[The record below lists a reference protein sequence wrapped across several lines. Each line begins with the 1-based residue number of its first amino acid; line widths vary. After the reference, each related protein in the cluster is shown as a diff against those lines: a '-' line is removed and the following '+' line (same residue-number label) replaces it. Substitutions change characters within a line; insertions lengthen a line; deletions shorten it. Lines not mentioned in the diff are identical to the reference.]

1 MTNIADKTIDTSHIP
16 DEVVERWIKIE
27 SLDWNEVMNTLSK
40 EVIAAIWGTKLLI
53 EDCFSVTPSTLQDRH
68 GNITDTNGNP
78 ITAPQSQKLW
88 VIKATNQEDAQTV
101 KENIRVY

>member
-27 SLDWNEVMNTLSK
+27 SLDWEELINTLPK
-40 EVIAAIWGTKLLI
+40 DVIAAIWDTKVLI
-53 EDCFSVTPSTLQDRH
+53 EDCFSVTQSSFQDRH

-88 VIKATNQEDAQTV
+88 FIKATNQEDAQTV